1 MNLTQQAF
9 KYKLINEGSIFLKN
23 VVAVDIQL
31 LNGGSIHFKT
41 AKALII
47 ERLAY
52 DAFDLTIFN
61 EGDMQQVILKIYQ
74 VYEILIMEW
83 FYEVSFWR
91 IWRIWKTKTRN

>member
-23 VVAVDIQL
+23 VVAVDIKL
-31 LNGGSIHFKT
+31 LNGGLIHFKT

-52 DAFDLTIFN
+52 DDFNLTTFN
-61 EGDMQQVILKIYQ
+61 DGDMQQVILKIDQ
-74 VYEILIMEW
+74 VFEITIVE
-83 FYEVSFWR
+83 
-91 IWRIWKTKTRN
+91 